1 MLHKVRWTNECVGGD
16 WHGTENT
23 DIELFVFEK
32 AFSTTSIMTD
42 LKLDFYLTFFYV

>member
-16 WHGTENT
+16 WHGTEKT

-32 AFSTTSIMTD
+32 ASSMTSIMTD
-42 LKLDFYLTFFYV
+42 LKLDFLLFYV